1 MGHVHVS
8 MIPAKHAHMCSSCLR
23 LPCSKVSL
31 LQSAFCKAHSKP
43 CKTHISSK
51 CCSSLT
57 EIGLNLYHVLLNAK
71 CKKPKLCSLPEI
83 HRAESVS
90 LYAEE
95 AKIHSGVLYFC
106 KINSPGLVHF
116 HGQPHLVLLF
126 YILLQQVDGVH
137 DVQIVAIPCA
147 ETSTMI

>member
-1 MGHVHVS
+1 M
-8 MIPAKHAHMCSSCLR
+8 
-23 LPCSKVSL
+23 
-31 LQSAFCKAHSKP
+31 
-43 CKTHISSK
+43 
-51 CCSSLT
+51 
-57 EIGLNLYHVLLNAK
+57 NLYHVLLNAECRK
-71 CKKPKLCSLPEI
+71 AKLCSLPEI

-95 AKIHSGVLYFC
+95 AKIYSGVLYFC

-137 DVQIVAIPCA
+137 DVQIVAIPYA
-147 ETSTMI
+147 RTMTKL